1 MKSVF
6 MTDVPDTSTEVGRN
20 VAAESEKYGDMA
32 FQKLGGGIEFG
43 KRFLY
48 HMIWALQNY
57 DFDYF
62 MRMDDDYFLCLE
74 RFIKELPMPMR
85 RMYHWGYVHCVAG
98 IVRPE
103 ESIILFSRDLHERLL
118 DQDPAQIKSHPW
130 ADQMIGTWMNELN
143 IKDIYNHDPRLH
155 HTPVLTAIGN
165 TEEKFKDVCTNYI
178 GVHGCYPRYTRLLWG
193 LKHGV
198 EYDGKGL
205 EEHAHK
211 CPTGQVFNWFDF
223 GHYWRYEPKN
233 FIDNPSWDTSK
244 QDGGKKVFSGRE
256 EGQGR

>member
-1 MKSVF
+1 
-6 MTDVPDTSTEVGRN
+6 MTDFPDTSTYIGQNIIEEN
-20 VAAESEKYGDMA
+20 IKFKDMA

-74 RFIKELPMPMR
+74 RFTKELPMPMR

-118 DQDPAQIKSHPW
+118 DQDPARIKSHPW

-155 HTPVLTAIGN
+155 HTPVLTHIRAIES
-165 TEEKFKDVCTNYI
+165 TFKDVCTNYI
-178 GVHGCYPRYTRLLWG
+178 GVHGCYPQFTPLLWS
-193 LKHGV
+193 LKT
-198 EYDGKGL
+198 DKKL
-205 EEHAHK
+205 EKKELGAFSKK
-211 CPTGQVFNWFDF
+211 CQHGQVFNWTEFSDF
-223 GHYWRYEPKN
+223 WKYEPKS
-233 FIDNPSWDTSK
+233 FIMDPVWNTSK
-244 QDGGKKVFSGRE
+244 QDSGKKVFAGRE
-256 EGQGR
+256 SGQG